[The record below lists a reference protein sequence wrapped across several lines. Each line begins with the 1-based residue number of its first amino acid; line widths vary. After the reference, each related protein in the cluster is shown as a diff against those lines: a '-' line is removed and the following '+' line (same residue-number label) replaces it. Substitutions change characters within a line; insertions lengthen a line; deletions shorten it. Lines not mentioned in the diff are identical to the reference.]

1 MTTTPDTGTGW
12 YSEEAATFG
21 DRITGAREAVGLS
34 QEDLARRLGVR
45 LKTVRAWEDDL
56 AEPRANKLQM
66 LAGLLNVSIRW
77 LLTGEGDGIAGPGEA
92 EVPAEITA
100 LLTELRD
107 VKTQLVRT
115 ADRVALIE
123 KKLRSAA
130 QKVAA

>member
-1 MTTTPDTGTGW
+1 MTMTPETGTGW

-34 QEDLARRLGVR
+34 QEELARRLGVR
-45 LKTVRAWEDDL
+45 LRTIRAWEDDL

-77 LLTGEGDGIAGPGEA
+77 LLTGEGDGIAEPGAA
-92 EVPAEITA
+92 EMPVEITA
-100 LLTELRD
+100 LLSELRE

-115 ADRVALIE
+115 ADRVAVIE
-123 KKLRSAA
+123 KQLRSAA
-130 QKVAA
+130 RAAA